1 MNDYFHIGKLVA
13 AFGLQGE
20 VVLQHALGQ
29 KTDLKGL
36 EAIFIEETNDRFLPY
51 FLVSAVGRSE
61 KETLLK
67 LEGIETKERAQRMAQ
82 KKVWLLKA
90 DFDKFA
96 QKSAPVTL
104 LGYMMINEGKE
115 IGEVIEVIEQPL
127 QVLCKIIYKGNE
139 ALIPIHQE
147 SLLKIDQK
155 KKQVVV
161 DLPDG
166 LLELYAG

>member
-36 EAIFIEETNDRFLPY
+36 EAIFIEETKDSFLPY
-51 FLVSAVGRSE
+51 FIEGATGRTD

-67 LEGIETKERAQRMAQ
+67 LEGIDSKERAQRMSQ

-90 DFDKFA
+90 DFEKFA
-96 QKSAPVTL
+96 QTSAPVTL
-104 LGYMMINEGKE
+104 LGYMMINEGRE

-127 QVLCKIIYKGNE
+127 QVLCKIIYNGNE

-147 SLLKIDQK
+147 SLVKIDK
-155 KKQVVV
+155 KKKEVVV
-161 DLPDG
+161 HLPEG
-166 LLELYAG
+166 LLELYG